1 MDRFH
6 SMQVFVAVANTE
18 GFASAARK
26 LYMSPPAVT
35 RTIAA
40 LEDHLGVMLFHRTT
54 RLVKPTDAGIRFL
67 EDCRL
72 Y

>member
-6 SMQVFVAVANTE
+6 SMQVFVAVADAE

-35 RTIAA
+35 RTIGA

-54 RLVKPTDAGIRFL
+54 RQVKLTEAGIRFL
-67 EDCRL
+67 
-72 Y
+72 